1 MYKVRAVFSERIKI
15 INKGCNLQK
24 IEHANKFLL
33 TGFEVTGMVK

>member
-24 IEHANKFLL
+24 IE
-33 TGFEVTGMVK
+33 GMVK